1 MAMVGVVFLR
11 LMHTYVDDLIRT
23 AADNQASDIFFAEGS
38 IARLKINGLIHPC
51 GDRLL
56 TRDEVVDF
64 WKVCKANPEEDMDKD
79 ASYVSKSGIRF
90 RVNCHKLGGKLGVV
104 MRLIRSQIPSM
115 GALGLPEALL
125 EKWLVKKNGLVLV
138 TGPTGSGKSTTLAAC
153 LEWINERM
161 ARHVVTIEDPME
173 FEFRAKQCFF
183 TQREVGLDTGSFSSG
198 LRSALRQ
205 APDIIFV
212 GEIRDAETALTAL
225 QAAET
230 GHLVLGTLHSSSV
243 TDALERFLHL
253 MDTTQR
259 EGVQSLL
266 SFQLLGVLSQQLLP
280 NATENGSVLVCE
292 HLDVEAAVRDWIR
305 GMLLPEIREFML
317 RGDSEW
323 NGTFLK
329 NIFTA
334 YSDGR
339 ISYETALAHCGNHN
353 EFNRLLRGIS

>member
-1 MAMVGVVFLR
+1 MT
-11 LMHTYVDDLIRT
+11 TYVDDLVRT
-23 AADNQASDIFFAEGS
+23 AADNQASDIFFSEGG
-38 IARLKINGLIHPC
+38 IGRLKINGIIHPC
-51 GDRLL
+51 GDRVL
-56 TRDEVVDF
+56 TRDEVADF
-64 WKVCKANPEEDMDKD
+64 WKLCKADPDQDTDRD
-79 ASYVSKSGIRF
+79 ASHVSKSGVRF
-90 RVNCHKLGGKLGVV
+90 RVNCHKLGGRLGVV
-104 MRLIRSQIPSM
+104 VRLIRNQIPSM
-115 GALGLPEALL
+115 DALGLPESLF
-125 EKWLVKKNGLVLV
+125 EKWLSRKNGLVLV

-153 LEWINERM
+153 LEWINERL

-183 TQREVGLDTGSFSSG
+183 TQREVGLDTASFASG

-253 MDTTQR
+253 MDTAQR
-259 EGVQSLL
+259 EGIQSLL
-266 SFQLLGVLSQQLLP
+266 SFQLLGILSQQLLP

-305 GMLLPEIREFML
+305 DMHLPDIREFMQ
-317 RGDSEW
+317 RSDSDL
-323 NGTFLK
+323 NCTFLQS
-329 NIFTA
+329 IFAA
-334 YSDGR
+334 YSNGV

>member
-1 MAMVGVVFLR
+1 M
-11 LMHTYVDDLIRT
+11 
-23 AADNQASDIFFAEGS
+23 
-38 IARLKINGLIHPC
+38 
-51 GDRLL
+51 
-56 TRDEVVDF
+56 
-64 WKVCKANPEEDMDKD
+64 
-79 ASYVSKSGIRF
+79 
-90 RVNCHKLGGKLGVV
+90 
-104 MRLIRSQIPSM
+104 
-115 GALGLPEALL
+115 
-125 EKWLVKKNGLVLV
+125 
-138 TGPTGSGKSTTLAAC
+138 
-153 LEWINERM
+153 
-161 ARHVVTIEDPME
+161 
-173 FEFRAKQCFF
+173 
-183 TQREVGLDTGSFSSG
+183 GLDTDSFSSG

-280 NATENGSVLVCE
+280 NATENGSILVCE

-305 GMLLPEIREFML
+305 EMRLPEIREFMQ

-323 NGTFLK
+323 NATFLR
-329 NIFTA
+329 NIFAA

>member
-1 MAMVGVVFLR
+1 
-11 LMHTYVDDLIRT
+11 
-23 AADNQASDIFFAEGS
+23 
-38 IARLKINGLIHPC
+38 
-51 GDRLL
+51 
-56 TRDEVVDF
+56 
-64 WKVCKANPEEDMDKD
+64 
-79 ASYVSKSGIRF
+79 
-90 RVNCHKLGGKLGVV
+90 
-104 MRLIRSQIPSM
+104 
-115 GALGLPEALL
+115 
-125 EKWLVKKNGLVLV
+125 V
-138 TGPTGSGKSTTLAAC
+138 TGPTGSGKSTTLAAS
-153 LEWINERM
+153 LEWVNERM

-183 TQREVGLDTGSFSSG
+183 TQREVGLDTDSFSSG

-230 GHLVLGTLHSSSV
+230 GHLVLGNLHSSSV

-253 MDTTQR
+253 MDSTQR

-280 NATENGSVLVCE
+280 NATDDGSVLVYE

-305 GMLLPEIREFML
+305 EMRLPEIREFMQ

-323 NGTFLK
+323 NGTFQK
-329 NIFTA
+329 NIFNA
-334 YSDGR
+334 YANGR
-339 ISYETALAHCGNHN
+339 ISYEMALAHCSNHN